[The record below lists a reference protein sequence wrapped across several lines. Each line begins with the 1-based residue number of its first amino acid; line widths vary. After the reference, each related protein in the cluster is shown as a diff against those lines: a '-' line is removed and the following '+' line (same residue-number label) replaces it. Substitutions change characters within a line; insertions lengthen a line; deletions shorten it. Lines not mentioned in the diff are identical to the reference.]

1 MGSATDSVRMNR
13 FRVVL
18 DACVLYPAPL
28 RDLLLELAISGLF
41 KAHWTAMIHDEWV
54 RAVLRERPD
63 LAACQLAR
71 TRELMDLHAED
82 ALVEGFENLIAG
94 LCLPDP
100 DDRHVLAAAIR
111 CRADAIVTFNLKD
124 FPGGAL
130 VEAGIEAIHPDD
142 FIAYQFDLN
151 VPKVCAAAKRIR
163 ERLKS
168 PPRSAAEYVECLR
181 TMGLPRTAARYADCL
196 PLI

>member
-1 MGSATDSVRMNR
+1 MNR

-41 KAHWTAMIHDEWV
+41 KVHWTAKIHDEWI

-63 LAACQLAR
+63 LAASQLAR
-71 TRELMDLHAED
+71 TRDLMDLHSED

-100 DDRHVLAAAIR
+100 DDRHVSR
-111 CRADAIVTFNLKD
+111 
-124 FPGGAL
+124 
-130 VEAGIEAIHPDD
+130 
-142 FIAYQFDLN
+142 
-151 VPKVCAAAKRIR
+151 R
-163 ERLKS
+163 ESRRFTRMTSS
-168 PPRSAAEYVECLR
+168 PTSS
-181 TMGLPRTAARYADCL
+181 
-196 PLI
+196 I